1 MKNSITN
8 QCLIPQNPTPQHTSC
23 HQLTLAGSSM
33 CLIIPTNLSIQIDG
47 NGCLI
52 GTIPNKTKENQVDIQ
67 QGQKAYGV
75 KKDNKPVEA
84 GTFSFTLDGWL
95 LEDCRKQLITGPDEQ
110 IGYLTG
116 VECQN
121 TRFMNRFIKLAPE
134 HSSVAYVKGEFS
146 SSHNALMEMEKRDHR
161 MLAWIHNHPGTG
173 QAATHPSSTDYAHQ
187 ERLERAGYKA
197 IGIIL
202 ARGRDY
208 PKCTLVRTFTH
219 KLPYKIEIY
228 GKGVE
233 QINEELYRLHEIS

>member
-1 MKNSITN
+1 
-8 QCLIPQNPTPQHTSC
+8 L
-23 HQLTLAGSSM
+23 
-33 CLIIPTNLSIQIDG
+33 
-47 NGCLI
+47 
-52 GTIPNKTKENQVDIQ
+52 
-67 QGQKAYGV
+67 KAYAV
-75 KKDNKPVEA
+75 KKDSKPAEA
-84 GTFSFTLDGWL
+84 DILDFALDAWL
-95 LEDCRKQLITGPDEQ
+95 LDDCRRQLITGPDEQ

-116 VECQN
+116 VECHGI
-121 TRFMNRFIKLAPE
+121 RFMNRFIILAPE
-134 HSSVAYVKGEFS
+134 HSSVAYVKGEFL
-146 SSHNALMEMEKRDHR
+146 SSHGALMAMEKRDHR

-219 KLPYKIEIY
+219 RLKYKIEIY

-233 QINEELYRLHEIS
+233 KIDEELYRLHEIS